1 LCILIGLAALVTAIA
16 CLCTGTSTPVL
27 LMVQIFQGAPT
38 AMNQT
43 LPRTRLAQRVGKKS
57 AGVYMGYLTFVGCA
71 ANIAAF
77 FLGELIF
84 ERTGFRP
91 MWYL

>member
-1 LCILIGLAALVTAIA
+1 
-16 CLCTGTSTPVL
+16 
-27 LMVQIFQGAPT
+27 
-38 AMNQT
+38 MNQT